1 MIVVHNIANYLLD
14 LLARLKNR
22 QNIVFL
28 HEHEV
33 KEIIPNGVN
42 VFDQQNK
49 EKCFLKVDSV
59 VLARD

>member
-1 MIVVHNIANYLLD
+1 MIAVHNIANYLLD

-22 QNIVFL
+22 PNIVFL
-28 HEHEV
+28 HKHEV

-49 EKCFLKVDSV
+49 EECFLKVDSV